1 MTNQEPLQLYQFPIS
16 HYCEKVRWALE
27 YKGLN
32 YKKINC
38 LPGLH
43 SKTMKKLAKRTSV
56 PVLKHGDTVI
66 QGSSRIINYLEEH
79 FPAKPLNFSEQGLND
94 QALEWERFADEQIG
108 PHVRRI
114 MYHQL
119 LNHPSIVI
127 PIFSH
132 QGPWYSGLYFKIAYS
147 KLSHMMRKLMQI
159 NDEKVEES
167 KAILNAAFEHLNQT
181 TLINSPPSTEQGYL
195 VGGRFSRADLSV
207 SALLAPLFLPKAYGI
222 NWPDTLPEDLEAVV
236 NQYQPYVR
244 FAEKNYA
251 QHRTVDT

>member
-1 MTNQEPLQLYQFPIS
+1 MTNKELLQLYQFPIS
-16 HYCEKVRWALE
+16 HYCEKVRWALD

-43 SKTMKKLAKRTSV
+43 SRTTKKLAKLSSV
-56 PVLKHGDTVI
+56 PILKHGNTVV
-66 QGSSRIINYLEEH
+66 QGSSKILDYLDAH
-79 FPAKPLNFSEQGLND
+79 FPEKPLGFSEHDLSN
-94 QALEWERFADEQIG
+94 QALEWERYADEHIG

-119 LNHPSIVI
+119 LNHPRIVI

-132 QGPWYSGLYFKIAYS
+132 QGPWYSGLYFKITYS
-147 KLSHMMRKLMQI
+147 KLSKIMRQLMQI
-159 NDEKVEES
+159 NDKNVEES
-167 KAILNAAFEHLNQT
+167 AFILNDALEHLKQAT
-181 TLINSPPSTEQGYL
+181 SKSTSSTSKPNYL

-222 NWPDTLPEDLEAVV
+222 NWPDQFPEDVESVIK
-236 NQYQPYVR
+236 QYQPHIL
-244 FAEKNYA
+244 FAEQHYA
-251 QHRTVDT
+251 KHRNSK